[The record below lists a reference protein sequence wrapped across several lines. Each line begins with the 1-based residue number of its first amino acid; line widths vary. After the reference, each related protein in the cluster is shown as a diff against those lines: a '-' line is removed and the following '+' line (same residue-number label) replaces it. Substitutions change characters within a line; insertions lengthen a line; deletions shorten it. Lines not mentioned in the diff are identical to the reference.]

1 MIKLIS
7 KTIREFLSFLIIII
21 QIIFTVVGL
30 EYSESFF
37 GGLIGGFFW
46 GFIFNITFFG
56 GICLLMEVNSH
67 LSDISK
73 KLSDLKKKD

>member
-7 KTIREFLSFLIIII
+7 KTIRGLLSFLIIII

-30 EYSESFF
+30 EYSESF
-37 GGLIGGFFW
+37 GGLIGGFFI

-73 KLSDLKKKD
+73 KLSDLKKKH